1 MVAAWLL
8 HGDHDLTV
16 FEASST
22 PGGHTNTVDVPTSSG
37 PLAIDT
43 GFIVFN
49 DWTYPGFIALL
60 ERLGVASQPSDMS
73 FSVRD
78 AQGRF
83 EYCGSTLNALFAQ
96 RSNLLKPRFWWM
108 VRDILRFNREA
119 RQLVSSGDD
128 ATTLGEWLDRGRYS
142 SWFVERYLLPMGGA
156 IWSAEASRMRT
167 FPARAFASFFENHGM
182 LSVDE
187 RPQWRTVSGGSRSY
201 LRAITSTYA
210 DRIRSSTPV
219 TSVRRFATHVEV
231 TPRGGAPET
240 FDQVVVATHSDQ
252 ALALLAD
259 ASDLERD
266 VLGAIPYQRNVAVL
280 HTDAR
285 VMPRRKLAW
294 ASWNYHLGADVEGSV
309 GVTYWMNRLQDL
321 RAEED
326 YFVTLNDVAAIDP
339 ARVLRRIEYHH
350 PVFTTRGIAAQKR
363 WAEING
369 TRRTWFCGAYWANGF
384 HEDGLQSGL
393 RVAAQFGKKL
403 SDGPRPRVA
412 RATEVATA

>member
-8 HGDHDLTV
+8 HVDHDLTV
-16 FEASST
+16 FEANAT

-78 AQGRF
+78 AHGRF
-83 EYCGSTLNALFAQ
+83 EYCGSTVNALFAQ
-96 RSNLLKPRFWWM
+96 RSNLVKPRFWTM

-119 RQLVSSGDD
+119 RELVRGDD
-128 ATTLGEWLDRGRYS
+128 DTITLGEWLERKRYS

-156 IWSAEASRMRT
+156 IWSADAARMRT
-167 FPARAFASFFENHGM
+167 FPARAFARFFENHGM

-210 DRIRSSTPV
+210 DCIRAGTPV
-219 TSVRRFATHVEV
+219 ASVRRFATHVEV
-231 TPRGGAPET
+231 TPRGGAPER
-240 FDQVVVATHSDQ
+240 FDQVVLATHSDQ

-259 ASDLERD
+259 ASDVERD
-266 VLGAIPYQRNVAVL
+266 VLGAIPYQHNVAVL

-294 ASWNYHLGADVEGSV
+294 ASWNYHLGSNVEGSV
-309 GVTYWMNRLQDL
+309 GVTYWMNRLQGL
-321 RAEED
+321 RTERD
-326 YFVTLNDVAAIDP
+326 YFVTLNDVGAIDP
-339 ARVLRRIEYHH
+339 AHVVRRIDYHH

-363 WAEING
+363 WAEVNG

-393 RVAAQFGKKL
+393 RVAAQFGKQL
-403 SDGPRPRVA
+403 SDGPRPRAA
-412 RATEVATA
+412 REIEVATT